1 MISPFG
7 GERKTPT
14 PPTPVE
20 PTWEE
25 LLETTPEKPIDP
37 PEVAELPPTPI
48 EAPIGLGLPNKNV
61 APVTELSNGLA
72 ETEARVAKET
82 AAKITRQ
89 EYLMKQ
95 AEDLAAFRR
104 QQLTREVA
112 QDVARL
118 QALREGLEV
127 EEIEAGVE
135 RLKKRRS
142 EPPSVQTQ

>member
-14 PPTPVE
+14 PPTPSE
-20 PTWEE
+20 PTWDEF
-25 LLETTPEKPIDP
+25 LEITPKKPVDP
-37 PEVAELPPTPI
+37 REVIEFPPTPI
-48 EAPIGLGLPNKNV
+48 EAPIGLGLPNKDV

-72 ETEARVAKET
+72 ETEARVAREA

-104 QQLTREVA
+104 QQLTKQMV

-118 QALREGLEV
+118 RALREGLEV

-142 EPPSVQTQ
+142 EPPSAQTP

>member
-25 LLETTPEKPIDP
+25 LLEINPNKKPIDP
-37 PEVAELPPTPI
+37 PEIVEFPPTPI
-48 EAPIGLGLPNKNV
+48 EAPIGLGLPNKNI
-61 APVTELSNGLA
+61 APVKELSNGLA
-72 ETEARVAKET
+72 ETEARVAREA

-95 AEDLAAFRR
+95 AEDLTAFRR
-104 QQLTREVA
+104 QQLTKQMV

-118 QALREGLEV
+118 RALREGLEV

-142 EPPSVQTQ
+142 EPPSVHA